1 MPGPAHPRSRRVEV
15 LLLLE
20 LLAQLRDDLLQP
32 RNLLALLLPGRL
44 VRDLLCARRI
54 HEAAQCLLCVPGR
67 RRQVHEHERLRV
79 TTERVAHELRELVVP
94 VRHGLGVR
102 RQGLGCERSVKIK

>member
-1 MPGPAHPRSRRVEV
+1 MKICDFRTRFEQSVK
-15 LLLLE
+15 LL
-20 LLAQLRDDLLQP
+20 R
-32 RNLLALLLPGRL
+32 
-44 VRDLLCARRI
+44 
-54 HEAAQCLLCVPGR
+54 VPGR